1 MVSKPPLTPE
11 ELDTREAELTARLA
25 RIEELEAQAI
35 RREKAAK
42 EREKAKKQVLLRL
55 SPSLWDDIAAWA
67 EDDFRSI
74 NAQIEFLL
82 TEAVRRRKKR
92 GTLRLLR
99 LKPSLCPLLIQ
110 YSALARISITPCG
123 TAPAVTFSSSTG

>member
-1 MVSKPPLTPE
+1 MISKPPLTPE

-35 RREKAAK
+35 RREKDAK

-82 TEAVRRRKKR
+82 TEAVRRRKKGER
-92 GTLRLLR
+92 
-99 LKPSLCPLLIQ
+99 
-110 YSALARISITPCG
+110 
-123 TAPAVTFSSSTG
+123 